1 MYESPRA
8 KLLISASETVMTD
21 DVMSSDENG
30 DVDNTVNVEDLV
42 VKLENP

>member
-1 MYESPRA
+1 MYESPRV

-21 DVMSSDENG
+21 DMMNSDENG

>member
-1 MYESPRA
+1 MYETPRI
-8 KLLISASETVMTD
+8 KLLISATEMVMAD
-21 DVMSSDENG
+21 DMMNSDENG